1 LPLIDEEH
9 AALTSYSGPETLCK
23 PTTLPWF
30 ICPCHEATWR
40 EYNDPFAPRPA
51 MVEMEVQL
59 PYAAQNFTGA
69 LEERFKGAL
78 AKTAQV
84 NSKRVEI
91 KHINTTQANAVKVRF
106 SIRVPQDKRWG
117 WTRLPTLKAEEIRAA
132 LNVSRVNARLS
143 ENGVRGIDLVLQEAL
158 VVQPS
163 RVFTNYFNCTTDT
176 LQVVCVCLY
185 RVM

>member
-1 LPLIDEEH
+1 
-9 AALTSYSGPETLCK
+9 
-23 PTTLPWF
+23 
-30 ICPCHEATWR
+30 
-40 EYNDPFAPRPA
+40 

-69 LEERFKGAL
+69 LQEKFKEAL

-84 NSKRVEI
+84 NRKRVEI
-91 KHINTTQANAVKVRF
+91 KDINTTQANAVKVRF

-117 WTRLPTLKAEEIRAA
+117 WTRLPSLKAEEIRGA
-132 LNVSRVNARLS
+132 LNLSRVNARLS
-143 ENGVRGIDLVLQEAL
+143 ENGVVDIDLVLQEAV

-176 LQVVCVCLY
+176 LQVVCACL
-185 RVM
+185 